1 MFKSIFKVAF
11 RNLRR
16 QKGYSFINILGLTIG
31 LAISLIIAFYV
42 IDDLTYDNFHKDAD
56 NIYRVLTTEST
67 NTGSMTYSITCG
79 PLIPA
84 AKESIPEIK
93 DAVRTFAMG
102 RPFVA
107 AGVVPQNEMNASN
120 SIQLQGFITE
130 PEFFDVFS
138 FKFLKGDRE
147 NALKISNG
155 VLLTPK
161 AAKQL
166 FNDEDPIG
174 KRLTVQF
181 MGPGNGEG
189 QQDPYVIGLIEEPPL
204 NSHIQYDFVIHMRI
218 QNFPQWWDSWENFN
232 MQAYLKL
239 NEGADA
245 SAVEKK
251 MVELAEANNMP
262 EINKPKLQKLLDVHL
277 GSADYRYDFSN
288 RGKNDKTVVYA
299 LAIIGLMII
308 LVAAVNFIN
317 LSSAR
322 ASKRAREVGMRKV
335 IGSNKSMLIA
345 QFLGE
350 SVFIT
355 VISMIL
361 TLAIIELTLP
371 YIDNLLGKTLE
382 IHFFSDPLL
391 LLSMLII
398 AIIIGIL
405 SGLYP
410 AFILSSFK
418 PVLVLKGNFQR
429 SGIGSVVRKFLV
441 LFQFAVTISLAIGV
455 MIIHDQINYL
465 KSIDMGYNRDQVI
478 TSFAPPNNGDLYVE
492 RLKTL
497 PGVVAVGRSS
507 GIFGNDFGRYEVL
520 PEGASRDQSE
530 MFQTLFVDDNYLN
543 TLEILMADGR
553 SFLRD
558 FKADTNASILINE
571 IGAKKLGWDNPLG
584 KRLSMVEIDGSLTTK
599 QVVGVVKD
607 FHFNSMKSKIEPL
620 FFQLN
625 TQNTFLFSVKLA
637 GGQIEET
644 IDKIGK
650 IYAEVYPNNN
660 FNFQFLDDA
669 FDQQFQNDRNFA
681 ANIAYFSGFAIFIA
695 CLGLIGLVAYSVE
708 QRKSEIA
715 VRKVLGSS
723 EGKIVFL
730 LAKEFLKWVLVANLI
745 AWPLSYFGIGLW
757 LDSFTYKVT
766 PGITPF
772 LISGFAAMIVA
783 FLTMFYQSLKA
794 ARSNPVEAL
803 RNN

>member
-1 MFKSIFKVAF
+1 MFKSILKVAF
-11 RNLRR
+11 RNLLR

-31 LAISLIIAFYV
+31 LVITLIIAFYV
-42 IDDLTYDNFHKDAD
+42 IDDFTYDNFHKDAN

-79 PLIPA
+79 PLLPA

-93 DAVRTFAMG
+93 EAVRTFAMG
-102 RPFVA
+102 TPFVA
-107 AGVVPQNEMNASN
+107 AGVVPQNEMSADN

-130 PEFFDVFS
+130 PEFFDVFD

-166 FNDEDPIG
+166 FKDEDPIG
-174 KRLTVQF
+174 KRITVQF

-189 QQDPYVIGLIEEPPL
+189 QQEPFVIGLVEEPPT
-204 NSHIQYDFVIHMRI
+204 NSHIQYDFIIQMKI
-218 QNFPQWWDSWENFN
+218 QNFAQWWDSWENFN
-232 MQAYLKL
+232 MQGYIKL
-239 NEGADA
+239 NNGADK
-245 SAVEKK
+245 SAVENK
-251 MVELAEANNMP
+251 MIALAKANNMP
-262 EINKPKLQKLLDVHL
+262 DINKPKLQSLLDVHL
-277 GSADYRYDFSN
+277 GSADFRYDFSN
-288 RGKNDKTVVYA
+288 RGKNDKTVVYS
-299 LAIIGLMII
+299 LAFIGLMII

-335 IGSNKSMLIA
+335 IGSNKSMLIT

-355 VISMIL
+355 MISMVFAVL
-361 TLAIIELTLP
+361 IIDLTLP
-371 YIDNLLGKTLE
+371 YFDNLLGKQLQVN
-382 IHFFSDPLL
+382 FFTNPLL
-391 LLSMLII
+391 LVLMLII

-405 SGLYP
+405 AGLYP

-429 SGIGSVVRKFLV
+429 SGIGSLVRKILV

-455 MIIHDQINYL
+455 MIIHEQIEYL
-465 KSIDMGYNRDQVI
+465 KTIDMGYSRDQVV
-478 TSFAPPNNGDLYVE
+478 TSFASPNNGDLYVD
-492 RLKTL
+492 RIKTL
-497 PGVVAVGRSS
+497 PGVISVGRSS
-507 GIFGNDFGRYEVL
+507 GIFGNDFGRFEVL

-530 MFQTLFVDDNYLN
+530 MFQQLAIDDNYLN
-543 TLEILMADGR
+543 TLEIKMADGR
-553 SFLRD
+553 AFSND
-558 FKADTNASILINE
+558 FKADTNASLLINE
-571 IGAKKLGWDNPLG
+571 TAAKKLGWDNPLG

-599 QVVGVVKD
+599 QVIGVVKD
-607 FHFNSMKSKIEPL
+607 FHFNSMKNKIEPL

-625 TQNTFLFSVKLA
+625 TQNTFLFSVKLS
-637 GGQIEET
+637 GGQINET
-644 IDKIGK
+644 IDKMGK
-650 IYAEVYPNNN
+650 IYSEVYPNNN

-669 FDQQFQNDRNFA
+669 FDQQFQNDRDFA
-681 ANIAYFSGFAIFIA
+681 DNIAYFSGFAIFIA

-745 AWPLSYFGIGLW
+745 AWPLSYYGIDLW

-766 PGITPF
+766 PSLFPFIVSGI
-772 LISGFAAMIVA
+772 AATILA

-794 ARSNPVEAL
+794 ARNNPVEAL

>member
-16 QKGYSFINILGLTIG
+16 QKGYSFINILGLTTG
-31 LAISLIIAFYV
+31 LAITLIIAFYV
-42 IDDLTYDNFHKDAD
+42 IDDLTYDNFHDDAD

-84 AKESIPEIK
+84 AKENIPEIK
-93 DAVRTFAMG
+93 EAVRTFAMG

-107 AGVVPQNEMNASN
+107 AGVMPQNEMSASN
-120 SIQLQGFITE
+120 SIQLQGFITQ

-147 NALKISNG
+147 NALKIPNG

-161 AAKQL
+161 AAQQL
-166 FNDEDPIG
+166 FKDEDPIG
-174 KRLTVQF
+174 KRITVQF

-189 QQDPYVIGLIEEPPL
+189 QQDPYVIGLVEEPPL
-204 NSHIQYDFVIHMRI
+204 NSHIQYDFIIAMRI

-232 MQAYLKL
+232 MQGYLKL
-239 NEGADA
+239 NNGADYR
-245 SAVEKK
+245 SVEEK
-251 MVELAEANNMP
+251 MIDLAEANNMP
-262 EINKPKLQKLLDVHL
+262 DINRPKLQRLLDVHL

-299 LAIIGLMII
+299 LGVIGLMII
-308 LVAAVNFIN
+308 LVAAINFIN

-335 IGSNKSMLIA
+335 IGSNKSMLII

-350 SVFIT
+350 SVFLT
-355 VISMIL
+355 LISMIL
-361 TLAIIELTLP
+361 ALTIIEITLP
-371 YIDNLLGKTLE
+371 YVDNLLGKTLQ
-382 IHFFSDPLL
+382 INFFTDPLL
-391 LLSMLII
+391 LLVMII
-398 AIIIGIL
+398 TAIFIGIL

-418 PVLVLKGNFQR
+418 PVSVLKGNFQR
-429 SGIGSVVRKFLV
+429 SGIGSLVRKILV
-441 LFQFAVTISLAIGV
+441 LFQFAVTISLAIAV
-455 MIIHDQINYL
+455 IIIHDQIEYL
-465 KSIDMGYNRDQVI
+465 KSIDMGYSRDQVV
-478 TSFAPPNNGDLYVE
+478 TSFAPPNNGDLYVD
-492 RLKTL
+492 RLRTL
-497 PGVVAVGRSS
+497 PGVVSVGRSS
-507 GIFGNDFGRYEVL
+507 GIFGNDFGRFEVV
-520 PEGASRDQSE
+520 PEGLSREQSE
-530 MFQTLFVDDNYLN
+530 MFQNLAIDENFLN
-543 TLEILMADGR
+543 TLEIGMADGR
-553 SFLRD
+553 GFSNN
-558 FKADTNASILINE
+558 FKADTNASLLINQT
-571 IGAKKLGWDNPLG
+571 AANKLGWDSPLG
-584 KRLSMVEIDGSLTTK
+584 KRLSLVEVDGSLTTK
-599 QVVGVVKD
+599 QVIGVVKD
-607 FHFNSMKSKIEPL
+607 FHFNSMRSKVEPL

-637 GGQIEET
+637 GGQINET
-644 IDKIGK
+644 IEKMGE
-650 IYAEVYPNNN
+650 IYFEVYPNNN
-660 FNFQFLDDA
+660 FNYQFLDDA

-681 ANIAYFSGFAIFIA
+681 DNIAYFSGFAIFIA

-730 LAKEFLKWVLVANLI
+730 LAKEFLKWVVVANLI
-745 AWPLSYFGIGLW
+745 AWPLSFFGIGLW

-766 PGITPF
+766 PGFTPF
-772 LISGFAAMIVA
+772 LLSGFAAMLVA